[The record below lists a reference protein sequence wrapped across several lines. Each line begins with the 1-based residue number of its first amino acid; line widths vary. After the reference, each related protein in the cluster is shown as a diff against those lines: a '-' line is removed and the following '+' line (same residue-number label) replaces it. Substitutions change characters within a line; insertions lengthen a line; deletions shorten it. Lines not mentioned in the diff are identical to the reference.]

1 MFEQMRTLISE
12 QLDIDIERIKEDSSF
27 TEDLGADSL
36 DIVDLLS
43 DLEDRLAIVIPQD
56 ELKDVKTVGQLCA
69 VVEKITG

>member
-69 VVEKITG
+69 VVEKIKG